1 MRTLGTRLDSTP
13 QNLMRSTSGST
24 RPSHILSKRSDTTA
38 TLIDS
43 LTSNTS
49 FHTHGD
55 DGIIASD
62 EKIEDL
68 CPKAEEVSSDIVMAT
83 LGTRL
88 DSAP

>member
-1 MRTLGTRLDSTP
+1 MRNTS
-13 QNLMRSTSGST
+13 RSTI
-24 RPSHILSKRSDTTA
+24 PSHIPSKRLDTVA

-43 LTSNTS
+43 LTFSTNL
-49 FHTHGD
+49 HTHGD

-68 CPKAEEVSSDIVMAT
+68 CPKAEEVSRDIVMAT